1 MHPTYTTV
9 TESDLHIPGSGE
21 TSALYNLVPRGR
33 PSPKPEALLKTI
45 VKRDKKA
52 GFENKLRKLQ
62 NAFGAFS
69 KFEFLLT
76 SEIERMTN
84 NI

>member
-9 TESDLHIPGSGE
+9 TQSGPHIPGTGE
-21 TSALYNLVPRGR
+21 TWALYNLVPRGR
-33 PSPKPEALLKTI
+33 PSPKPEALFKTI

-52 GFENKLRKLQ
+52 GFENKSRKLQ
-62 NAFGAFS
+62 NAFGAFL

-76 SEIERMTN
+76 SEIEKMTN